1 MPQATTPNFVLF
13 TQVDRQRST
22 GHWRF
27 SLQSKDGS
35 TRFEAADREPEARG
49 ERLEL
54 LTIVRGLEALDQPSR
69 VTVCSAGTY
78 VQRGV
83 RYGLEE
89 WQASDWMWERYGE
102 WVPIK
107 NADLWQRLDRV
118 LQFHRV
124 EFRRY
129 RIDRA
134 QNVAKSVVKQR
145 IDGRRKASVQGSHH
159 RPKLSNYGDLRPIR
173 RSSDDHREYKRHE
186 TNSVATSTSVE
197 SNGPQSWLSAL
208 GKALAKNR

>member
-1 MPQATTPNFVLF
+1 MPDAPSPHFVLF
-13 TQVDRQRST
+13 SQIDRQRRT
-22 GHWRF
+22 GSWRF

-89 WQASDWMWERYGE
+89 WRASDWMWERYGE

-118 LQFHRV
+118 LQFHQV

-129 RIDRA
+129 RVDRA
-134 QNVAKSVVKQR
+134 HNGPSPVVTRR
-145 IDGRRKASVQGSHH
+145 IDAGQELGFA
-159 RPKLSNYGDLRPIR
+159 
-173 RSSDDHREYKRHE
+173 
-186 TNSVATSTSVE
+186 
-197 SNGPQSWLSAL
+197 NGPQNSRNTTNRAVRRPWRSSMARTVQGPAANRWNSTQTDDSTGARGWLAAL
-208 GKALAKNR
+208 GRALVMSQ